1 MRQENLTNYL
11 EPRGQNQISR
21 QQHLNLQFL
30 TSTRDTTI
38 SLSKR
43 SGGKIKTTHITI
55 SALE

>member
-1 MRQENLTNYL
+1 MRQGNLTNNL

-43 SGGKIKTTHITI
+43 PAKNIK
-55 SALE
+55 